1 MGPIVDRTR
10 EHLGASDAM
19 IIRTRRR
26 VINAAK
32 ALRDDGKLPPGVDDP
47 AVYRY
52 RSGGVILPRDAEWL
66 DATKELREG
75 PRGPCSRRRG
85 RPTPTRKAWRT
96 APRRPP
102 ASRA

>member
-1 MGPIVDRTR
+1 
-10 EHLGASDAM
+10 M

-66 DATKELREG
+66 DATKELREV
-75 PRGPCSRRRG
+75 PR
-85 RPTPTRKAWRT
+85 
-96 APRRPP
+96 
-102 ASRA
+102 